1 VPKISDRGLVRP
13 VKIPVLQGGEDVK
26 IEETAIASLE
36 SEFTARQAEAAKAIQ
51 AKYADVIEQ
60 AIARAR
66 SSGERAAVE
75 APDGAEA
82 CAYPLR
88 GDRVAW
94 GVNGP
99 ENGFNVLRG
108 VRLADGRDAGV
119 M

>member
-1 VPKISDRGLVRP
+1 MASADT
-13 VKIPVLQGGEDVK
+13 K
-26 IEETAIASLE
+26 IEAFASQL
-36 SEFTARQAEAAKAIQ
+36 SARQAEAAKAIR

-60 AIARAR
+60 AIAQAR
-66 SSGERAAVE
+66 SSGDRVAVE
-75 APDGAEA
+75 AQDGAEA
-82 CAYPLR
+82 YAYPLR